1 VTWVAPDGHDSS
13 AMERFQQDMRVA
25 TIGYDPDHPGIE
37 VSDFGSTEALNGY
50 DALIWNPCR
59 LLHEYH
65 DAYTQ
70 PGNDDEA
77 PLLSLAASNRL
88 LADSRRRRED
98 FKRLLDRG
106 QVLVVNPPAGPYLRT
121 HAIENILP
129 FDPVETL
136 PKGLRPELVTVD
148 KPEVARFR
156 GGYPFRTFAEA
167 AGSRVSAHV
176 AFVSFPGVPLYFGAS
191 NGAVFGGYIYSHPG
205 HLLFL
210 PFPAFDDRPATE
222 RWHAALLPLLERLEK
237 QSFYI
242 DLPSWC
248 ADYPVS
254 GEREA
259 RHDLRA
265 LLAESER
272 LKRKVDATRRKL
284 HDIDRQKVLFA
295 GEGALL
301 VAAVAEAFQHLGA
314 SVFPGLLS
322 SDSLILEYDDRFA
335 VVLIVGRDGEA
346 DAAERLLALLG
357 GFTAE
362 FHESV
367 RGIVV
372 HVRARPPDQPGLVDE
387 ALRRQLLQ
395 RAQGYLTGWDLFQL
409 TYQSPDRTA
418 QLSKLF
424 VALDGS

>member
-1 VTWVAPDGHDSS
+1 
-13 AMERFQQDMRVA
+13 MRVA
-25 TIGYDPDHPGIE
+25 TIGYDPGHPGIE
-37 VSDFGSTEALNGY
+37 ATGFGSAEALNGY
-50 DALIWNPCR
+50 DALIWNPSG
-59 LLHEYH
+59 LLNEYH
-65 DAYTQ
+65 DDYTQ
-70 PGNDDEA
+70 PGNDDEG

-121 HAIENILP
+121 HAIEDILP

-136 PKGLRPELVTVD
+136 PQGLRPELVTVD
-148 KPEVARFR
+148 KPEVPRFR
-156 GGYPFRTFAEA
+156 GGHPFRAFAEA
-167 AGSRVSAHV
+167 AGRSAPAHA
-176 AFVSFPGVPLYFGAS
+176 AFVSFAGVPLYFGAS
-191 NGAVFGGYIYSHPG
+191 NGAVFGGYVYSHPG

-210 PFPAFDDRPATE
+210 PFPAFDDRAATG

-237 QSFYI
+237 QSFCL

-259 RHDLRA
+259 RQDLRA

-272 LKRKVDATRRKL
+272 LEREINATRRKL
-284 HDIDRQKVLFA
+284 QDIDRQKVLFA
-295 GEGALL
+295 GDGALL

-314 SVFPGLLS
+314 SVLPGLLS
-322 SDSLILEYDDRFA
+322 SDSLILEHDGRFA
-335 VVLIVGRDGEA
+335 VVLVVGRDGEA
-346 DAAERLLALLG
+346 DAAERLQALLD
-357 GFTAE
+357 GFRAE
-362 FHESV
+362 FHEYV

-372 HVRARPPDQPGLVDE
+372 HGRAMPPEQPGLVDE
-387 ALRRQLLQ
+387 VLRRRLLQ
-395 RAQGYLTGWDLFQL
+395 RAQDYLTGWDLFQL
-409 TYQSPDRTA
+409 TYRSPDRMA

-424 VALDGS
+424 VAVDGF